1 MSSSPPDRD
10 PDSIRPSGITESPLA
25 PIPIDAENRI
35 KEWETLLVDS
45 NQADDHTNICKVIR
59 MYRQGELPDRTKPLV
74 IIQNGEVIALD
85 ELDVQGPP
93 YWIEVFYT
101 KCI

>member
-35 KEWETLLVDS
+35 KE
-45 NQADDHTNICKVIR
+45 
-59 MYRQGELPDRTKPLV
+59 
-74 IIQNGEVIALD
+74 
-85 ELDVQGPP
+85 
-93 YWIEVFYT
+93 
-101 KCI
+101 